1 MVGASPLP
9 HWLIVAPRYT
19 LSAGDVVLRGCGHEP
34 PQRLLESMRAHF
46 RLSPFPQE
54 WGLSVAS
61 MPGGDEAQ
69 ILKAGRQLRQSHYRV
84 ASVRQVQD
92 LLGDVLATTTD
103 EWMKL
108 VHLSVVWDHNAHA
121 LLLASREPTLELAT
135 LIAGAFGP
143 AKVNPYY
150 EERRRTR
157 ASR

>member
-1 MVGASPLP
+1 
-9 HWLIVAPRYT
+9 
-19 LSAGDVVLRGCGHEP
+19 
-34 PQRLLESMRAHF
+34 MRAHF
-46 RLSPFPQE
+46 RLPSTPHE

-61 MPGGDEAQ
+61 MPGGNEEQ

-84 ASVRQVQD
+84 ASVGKIQC
-92 LLGDVLATTTD
+92 LLGDILAIPVD

-121 LLLASREPTLELAT
+121 LLLASQEPTLELAA
-135 LIAGAFGP
+135 LIAGSFGP

-150 EERRRTR
+150 DERKRSR